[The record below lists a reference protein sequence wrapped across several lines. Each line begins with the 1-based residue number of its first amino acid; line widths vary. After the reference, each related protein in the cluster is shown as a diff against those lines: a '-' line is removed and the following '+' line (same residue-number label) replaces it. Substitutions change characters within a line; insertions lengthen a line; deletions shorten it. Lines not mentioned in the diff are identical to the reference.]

1 MSTISA
7 TYVVDGTNSTGAFAG
22 AAGTGTIAA
31 SEDGAQSPPAVEL
44 AFSGSL

>member
-1 MSTISA
+1 VSTISA

-22 AAGTGTIAA
+22 AAGTGTDA
-31 SEDGAQSPPAVEL
+31 AQSPPAVEL